1 MNRFDALVVRAI
13 GRYQRSLSPH
23 KGFRCAHAALHGG
36 PSCSAQVARI
46 VRQQGLVGGRRAVA
60 DQFRACRAAHR
71 TLWEQA
77 RFAAPGG
84 GSPLAFGSAPG
95 GPRVRGVC
103 CCGPLP
109 IPFRCG

>member
-1 MNRFDALVVRAI
+1 MTYLDSLALRAI
-13 GRYQRSLSPH
+13 QWYRRALSPH

-36 PSCSAQVARI
+36 PSCSVQVARI
-46 VRQQGLVGGRRAVA
+46 VRQQGLIGGRRAVA

-77 RFAAPGG
+77 RFGVPGG
-84 GSPLAFGSAPG
+84 GSPLTFGSAPG